1 MTISTA
7 FLDTLRER
15 TTLSA
20 LIGQSIKISKA
31 GREYK
36 ACCPFHGEKTPSFTI
51 NDEKGFWHCFGCSAH
66 GDAIRWMT
74 DYKSL
79 PFPEAVR
86 ALADAAGLEVPAAS
100 PVAAAR
106 AAKIEGLRRVL
117 DAAQDYFSRQIIAN
131 RTVGYYLHDRGISR
145 EVADRFGIGF
155 APQQSGYLKH
165 LCIDVET
172 AVASGLAWQDPDNN
186 ARSGERFL
194 NRIILPVHDARGRLI
209 SFGGREFALTRQP
222 GAPEPRKSG
231 AKYKNGA
238 ATALFDK
245 SRTLFNMH
253 RALPAARAK
262 PGSTG
267 RLIIVEGYFDVIS
280 LSAVGIDP
288 VVAPMGTALTVHQ
301 LQLCWRVHVSP
312 ILMFDGDKAGLQAAM
327 RACEMALPMVG
338 PAGTLRVAI
347 CPAGKDPDDLAREGG
362 ADRVEGVLAQTTAL
376 SDFVFSAVVQEA
388 RKAAGGAQG
397 HAFTPEAV
405 SAIWHRLEE
414 MAHSIE
420 DAETKAQYL
429 GAWRARFERE
439 VSHVAPVAKD
449 MPLHSLTKATDG
461 KYYWPE
467 PENDSERRLIM
478 VMSKLLTLRAE
489 RQAISDDIK
498 DLLSLAKGIGFE
510 TKVLNAAAAMIEQD
524 AATREGY
531 EAMLVVYRRVLG
543 IRGPLEEAMMPQIV
557 DGRAPRAATAAT
569 KKLTHISALIA
580 AREVEKV
587 PDMVSENI

>member
-15 TTLSA
+15 TSLSA
-20 LIGQSIKISKA
+20 LIGQSIKINKA

-51 NDEKGFWHCFGCSAH
+51 NDEKGFWHCFGCAAH

-100 PVAAAR
+100 AAAAAR
-106 AAKIEGLRRVL
+106 AAKIDGLRPAL

-131 RTVGYYLHDRGISR
+131 RTVGFYLNDRGISR

-165 LCIDVET
+165 LGIDAET
-172 AVASGLAWQDPDNN
+172 AVASGLAWQDAENT

-194 NRIILPVHDARGRLI
+194 NRIMVPVHDARGRLI
-209 SFGGREFALTRQP
+209 SFGGREFALAARP
-222 GAPEPRKSG
+222 GAPEPRASG

-238 ATALFDK
+238 ATVLFDK

-280 LSAVGIDP
+280 MAAVGIDA

-347 CPAGKDPDDLAREGG
+347 CPPGKDPDDLAREGG
-362 ADRVEGVLAQTTAL
+362 AERVEGVLAQTTAL

-388 RKAAGGAQG
+388 RKAAGAASGA
-397 HAFTPEAV
+397 AISPEAV

-414 MAHSIE
+414 MAQSIQ

-439 VSHVAPVAKD
+439 VSHVAVAVPHLAID
-449 MPLHSLTKATDG
+449 VYARSDDG
-461 KYYWPE
+461 SYVFPE
-467 PENDSERRLIM
+467 SEEEGERRLIS
-478 VMSKLLTLRAE
+478 VVRRKLELRAQRRE
-489 RQAISDDIK
+489 ISQVDR
-498 DLLSLAKGIGFE
+498 DLMSLAKSIGLSPKALTAMCVALE
-510 TKVLNAAAAMIEQD
+510 TDPE
-524 AATREGY
+524 TREEH
-531 EAMLVVYRRVLG
+531 EAILALYRRVLG
-543 IRGPLEEAMMPQIV
+543 IKGPMSEAMMPPPLPTGV
-557 DGRAPRAATAAT
+557 
-569 KKLTHISALIA
+569 SARRIQPAKSSAQALA
-580 AREVEKV
+580 WLDA
-587 PDMVSENI
+587 S